1 MRAEQVRAQIENWL
15 MSTKYTDFLAAMEKR
30 IIGQPD
36 LKIVV
41 ANVYNYLINIVAQR
55 PVNNNMLLAAPSGS
69 GKTETYRALRDYFED
84 KIPDMPIYAFDTS
97 LLTASGYKGAE
108 PYEICAPFFNMD
120 MEDAIGICFLDEFD
134 KKLMPS
140 FNSNGFDTNAEAQSN
155 MLTIVEGTILNSR
168 TGGVVD
174 TSNIMFIGLGSFDD
188 FRKKRES
195 VSKTLGFVTE
205 NNKETIEHFTP
216 VDREAMIESG
226 GTYELLGRFPVI
238 INYGKLT
245 EVSIRRIIKKTVTEI
260 ERNFNCDII
269 LTEGMTDELLK
280 VANSNFGCRTFD
292 SVVRSNV
299 LLAYAK
305 AMETK
310 EEDKI
315 LTITI
320 DTNNNV
326 TYTWRDL
333 NEIELLERKSYEQ
346 FLERIRKRPDIKTD
360 DGNKKDG
367 FDWN

>member
-1 MRAEQVRAQIENWL
+1 
-15 MSTKYTDFLAAMEKR
+15 
-30 IIGQPD
+30 
-36 LKIVV
+36 
-41 ANVYNYLINIVAQR
+41 
-55 PVNNNMLLAAPSGS
+55 
-69 GKTETYRALRDYFED
+69 
-84 KIPDMPIYAFDTS
+84 
-97 LLTASGYKGAE
+97 
-108 PYEICAPFFNMD
+108 
-120 MEDAIGICFLDEFD
+120 
-134 KKLMPS
+134 
-140 FNSNGFDTNAEAQSN
+140 
-155 MLTIVEGTILNSR
+155 
-168 TGGVVD
+168 
-174 TSNIMFIGLGSFDD
+174 
-188 FRKKRES
+188 
-195 VSKTLGFVTE
+195 
-205 NNKETIEHFTP
+205 
-216 VDREAMIESG
+216 MIESG